1 MLRLQLQLGAE
12 QAADFAFCFAASE
25 PLLGIDLFGRGKI
38 LSSEQGLAETG
49 TCRDGELLPG
59 AQRREVI
66 VPLGGGGFDLFPIKE
81 LSPLFPIKDLAW
93 LRVCRL
99 REAAHGMG

>member
-59 AQRREVI
+59 GQRREVI
-66 VPLGGGGFDLFPIKE
+66 VPLGGVDLIYFP
-81 LSPLFPIKDLAW
+81 
-93 LRVCRL
+93 
-99 REAAHGMG
+99 